1 MLGWGCVA
9 LPVLPTAPILQGGAG
24 GSASSPA
31 ILCSKLLAVPG
42 VSDLAM
48 QQVNLLGP
56 DFSLFFFFPL
66 QAVYIQ
72 YHHLK
77 VI

>member
-9 LPVLPTAPILQGGAG
+9 LPVLPTAPILQGGVG

-31 ILCSKLLAVPG
+31 TLCSKLLAVPG